1 MGRAEEEEEM
11 EERKD
16 GKGCGTTP
24 LLALLRRSAKGIE
37 VAMAS
42 SACELCV
49 R

>member
-1 MGRAEEEEEM
+1 MGRAEEEEE

-24 LLALLRRSAKGIE
+24 SLALLRRPPKGIE
-37 VAMAS
+37 VAMAVS
-42 SACELCV
+42 TCAFICV